1 MRLLLI
7 LFIFLSKINAETLIH
22 TSLYID
28 GISDASKTNSS
39 IIVENG
45 KIKSISRGYIDPNG
59 YDYIDLKIHLNIY
72 H

>member
-22 TSLYID
+22 TSMYID

-45 KIKSISRGYIDPNG
+45 KLVVDKPKNIGQ
-59 YDYIDLKIHLNIY
+59 KICSCFSSSA
-72 H
+72 